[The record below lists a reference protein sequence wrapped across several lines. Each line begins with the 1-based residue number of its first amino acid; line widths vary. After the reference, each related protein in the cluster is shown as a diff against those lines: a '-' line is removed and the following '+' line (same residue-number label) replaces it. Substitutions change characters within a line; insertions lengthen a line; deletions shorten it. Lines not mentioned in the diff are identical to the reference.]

1 MLPAPHRGLEET
13 KSSIRMLVKARV
25 AEAVVVVSVPQVV
38 DDVTF
43 QTGVGP
49 YALVALVSRTIR
61 LPANECGRDTPL
73 LEDLVHVR
81 EVWYE
86 ATNVCEKQ
94 GKVLCGVEQPCI
106 NRGCS
111 YNRHY
116 QWTGQECQAGDAGLP
131 AACASA

>member
-1 MLPAPHRGLEET
+1 MRITRGRYQDPNDFQCVTDPLATEHGHLRIGLACCDGDSCT
-13 KSSIRMLVKARV
+13 RKDLSGDCYAGDFGT
-25 AEAVVVVSVPQVV
+25 
-38 DDVTF
+38 DDI
-43 QTGVGP
+43 
-49 YALVALVSRTIR
+49 ALRK
-61 LPANECGRDTPL
+61 D
-73 LEDLVHVR
+73 
-81 EVWYE
+81 WYE
-86 ATNVCEKQ
+86 ATNVCAAE